1 MLEPRAWR
9 ACKSCISL
17 PTLYQSSYFSSASFE
32 SVAPVSGPSAVT
44 GGGSATVAA
53 TASAIAFGTATAAAG
68 LFDTDA
74 DADDSGVGSAA
85 GWGAAAEDLGAAD
98 GWKTAAE

>member
-1 MLEPRAWR
+1 M
-9 ACKSCISL
+9 
-17 PTLYQSSYFSSASFE
+17 
-32 SVAPVSGPSAVT
+32 SGPSAVT

-53 TASAIAFGTATAAAG
+53 TASGTAFGTAAG
-68 LFDTDA
+68 MVDAA

-85 GWGAAAEDLGAAD
+85 GWGAAAEDLGTDD